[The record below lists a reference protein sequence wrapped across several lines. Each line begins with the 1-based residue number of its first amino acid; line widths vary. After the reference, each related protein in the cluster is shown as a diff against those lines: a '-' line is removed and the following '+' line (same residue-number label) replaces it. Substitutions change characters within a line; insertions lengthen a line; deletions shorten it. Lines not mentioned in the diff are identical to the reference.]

1 MITGETRGG
10 EEEEEEGTSGR
21 IEEVMEVGVLAH
33 PSGTS
38 KVANSSYSSKTVL
51 AKVLTRRRSHPHC
64 HLVVRRSKAEG
75 RVMPTVGKVGEEGS
89 NRQNRGV
96 LGSLMALVGLFRVGR
111 IRRGNRPIM
120 T

>member
-1 MITGETRGG
+1 MMPGITITGETRDG

-21 IEEVMEVGVLAH
+21 IEEATEVGELVH

-38 KVANSSYSSKTVL
+38 KVVNSSYSSKTVL
-51 AKVLTRRRSHPHC
+51 AKVLSLTRRRSHPHC

-96 LGSLMALVGLFRVGR
+96 LGSLMALVGLFRA
-111 IRRGNRPIM
+111 
-120 T
+120 